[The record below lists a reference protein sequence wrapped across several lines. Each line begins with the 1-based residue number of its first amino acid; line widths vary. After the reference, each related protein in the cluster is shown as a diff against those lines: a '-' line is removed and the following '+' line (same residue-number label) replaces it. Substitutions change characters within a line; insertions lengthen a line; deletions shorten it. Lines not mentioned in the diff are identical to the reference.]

1 MDLMNLTS
9 LSKGAWLDLSA
20 AWRSEGCERLELG
33 QPPNGPAEA
42 WELRW
47 SRVAPGGAVG
57 QGSQRGLEGL
67 APAEDI
73 IVWTPAAETLLLRA
87 RLPTRSS
94 AKIAQ
99 ALPYALEEQLIE
111 PPESLHFAFAQET
124 DGALAVA
131 VTRRERME
139 SWLAALAAAG
149 LAPTRLAPVTLS
161 LPLADRAWTLS
172 FVDGEIVLRSGVRAG
187 LGGPAEARPPAWLH
201 AALAEARSESG
212 APERIVLVD
221 APADLDS
228 AAWRE
233 GLGLPL
239 EAMRP
244 GDAAVPEAPLDL
256 LQQHYGPRARMAAL
270 KRAYVPAAALRAAWL
285 LATLPF
291 DPIELARLSRSAGAA
306 EEEMRT
312 LLMKGFPETRAIL
325 DPAAQM
331 RPGPEDPSARSGI
344 AAPGDMLSLLARA
357 APAIER
363 ESRLRVEGVE
373 YADRALTVRL
383 VASEADAESLARTL
397 RARSLEV
404 EVQRAGGEARL
415 RLRAAASPRAE
426 GKS

>member
-1 MDLMNLTS
+1 MNPANL
-9 LSKGAWLDLSA
+9 LSSRAWLGLSA
-20 AWRSEGCERLELG
+20 AWRRKGGDRLELWL
-33 QPPNGPAEA
+33 PRNWPAEDSD
-42 WELRW
+42 LRW
-47 SRVAPGGAVG
+47 RRVAPGGAVRE
-57 QGSQRGLEGL
+57 GSQRGLEGL

-94 AKIAQ
+94 AKIVQ
-99 ALPYALEEQLIE
+99 ALPYALEEQLVE
-111 PPESLHFAFAQET
+111 PPESLHFAFAHEA

-187 LGGPAEARPPAWLH
+187 LGGPAEPRPPAWLH

-212 APERIVLVD
+212 APERILLVD

-239 EAMRP
+239 EPMRP
-244 GDAAVPEAPLDL
+244 EEAAVPGAPLDL
-256 LQQHYGPRARMAAL
+256 LQQHYAPRARIAAL
-270 KRAYVPAAALRAAWL
+270 KRAYVPAAAVLAAWL
-285 LATLPF
+285 LATLAF
-291 DPIELARLSRSAGAA
+291 DAIEWARLSRAAGAA

-312 LLMKGFPETRAIL
+312 LLMKSFPETRAIL
-325 DPAAQM
+325 DPAEQM
-331 RPGPEDPSARSGI
+331 RRGLEDLSARSGI

-363 ESRLRVEGVE
+363 ESRLRVQGVE
-373 YADRALTVRL
+373 YADRALTIRL
-383 VASEADAESLARTL
+383 VASEADAESVARTL

>member
-1 MDLMNLTS
+1 MNLTS
-9 LSKGAWLDLSA
+9 LSKGAWLDFSA
-20 AWRSEGCERLELG
+20 AWRRRGGDCLELWL
-33 QPPNGPAEA
+33 PRNWPAEDS
-42 WELRW
+42 ELRW
-47 SRVAPGGAVG
+47 RRVAAGGAVRE
-57 QGSQRGLEGL
+57 GSQRGLEGL

-94 AKIAQ
+94 AKIVQ

-111 PPESLHFAFAQET
+111 PPESLHFAFAHEA

-131 VTRRERME
+131 VTRRERMQ

-161 LPLADRAWTLS
+161 LPLADRAWTLA

-187 LGGPAEARPPAWLH
+187 LGGAAEPRPPAWLH
-201 AALAEARSESG
+201 AALAEARGESG
-212 APERIVLVD
+212 APERILLVD

-244 GDAAVPEAPLDL
+244 GEAAVPEAPLDL
-256 LQQHYGPRARMAAL
+256 LQQHYAPRARMAAL
-270 KRAYVPAAALRAAWL
+270 KRAYVPAAALLAAWL
-285 LATLPF
+285 LATLAF
-291 DPIELARLSRSAGAA
+291 DAIEWARLSRAAGAA

-312 LLMKGFPETRAIL
+312 LLMKSFPETRAIL
-325 DPAAQM
+325 DPAEQM
-331 RPGPEDPSARSGI
+331 RRGLEDLSARSGI

-363 ESRLRVEGVE
+363 ESRLRVQGVE
-373 YADRALTVRL
+373 YADRALSVRL

-397 RARSLEV
+397 RARALEV
-404 EVQRAGGEARL
+404 EVQRTGGEARL
-415 RLRAAASPRAE
+415 RVRAAASPRAE